1 MAGDG
6 TVLSGEV
13 QRYLALRRSL
23 GYRLAEVEQSLRAFA
38 KFAEAAG
45 DTHVRAARALE
56 WASMPSTP
64 LRRGIQLRT
73 VVLFAAFL
81 RAEDPEHELPS
92 TGLFPTKTQRQAPY
106 IYSRGE
112 VVQLIEAAGRLHRI
126 YPLRCETYATLF
138 GLIASTGLRI
148 SEALDLKFEDMEPDG
163 DTLVI
168 RKGKFGKAR
177 CVPLHPTVAEV
188 LGHYI
193 DARRRLEAD
202 DRHLFLSARGRRIS
216 GCMADYTF
224 RVIAKLANIETGRA
238 RPCRIHDLR
247 HTFATRSL
255 EACTADQGSV
265 AEHFVALSTY
275 MGHTD
280 IKHTYW
286 YFEATPELMAGMAWA
301 AEALMAGEGR

>member
-1 MAGDG
+1 M
-6 TVLSGEV
+6 
-13 QRYLALRRSL
+13 ALRRSL
-23 GYRLAEVEQSLRAFA
+23 GYRLVEVERSLRAFA
-38 KFAEAAG
+38 KFAEVAG
-45 DTHVRAARALE
+45 DTHICAARALE
-56 WASMPSTP
+56 WASMVSTP

-73 VVLFAAFL
+73 VAMFAAFL
-81 RAEDPEHELPS
+81 RAEDPAHELPP
-92 TGLFPTKTQRQAPY
+92 TGLFPTMAQRQAPY
-106 IYSRGE
+106 IYNRGE
-112 VVQLIEAAGRLHRI
+112 VMRLIEAAGRLHRT
-126 YPLRCETYATLF
+126 YLLRRETYATLF

-163 DTLVI
+163 GTLVI

-177 CVPLHPTVAEV
+177 RVPLHPTVAEA
-188 LGHYI
+188 LGRYI
-193 DARRRLEAD
+193 DARRRLGMD
-202 DRHLFLSARGRRIS
+202 NRHLFLSAGGRRIGRS
-216 GCMADYTF
+216 MANYTF
-224 RVIAKLANIETGRA
+224 RTVAKLAGIETGRA

-255 EACTADQGSV
+255 EACTADRGSV

-301 AEALMAGEGR
+301 AEALMAEGAR